1 MHDVRCM
8 SAKMVHFFSEK
19 QEWVLSGKIAKF
31 LLLIL
36 PWDILIPLT
45 GNKVM
50 QLYIEKFIVRKR
62 ILCTTLTTK
71 QGNETS
77 GANTIPNVDTD

>member
-1 MHDVRCM
+1 
-8 SAKMVHFFSEK
+8 
-19 QEWVLSGKIAKF
+19 
-31 LLLIL
+31 
-36 PWDILIPLT
+36 
-45 GNKVM
+45 M
-50 QLYIEKFIVRKR
+50 QLYIDKFIVRKR